1 MGNFRNARKLK
12 DAGDPP
18 VRLRLTA
25 RAIST
30 RVRVIT
36 ERMASNPPERQDA
49 GTEGRGITFI
59 VPCFNED
66 PAVVLSTVSRL
77 REAAAGASWEHEV
90 IVVDD
95 CSSRTGYDEAG
106 LGGARLVRHRVN
118 RGYGAALSTGLRNA
132 RFPWIGI
139 VDADG
144 TYPVEDFT
152 GMLGLTRDYQMI
164 IGARRWGDIHWLR
177 RIPKRCLTWLASFL
191 ANHAIP
197 DLNSGMRIFHREVYD
212 GHRRIFPER
221 FSFSS
226 TLTMVALTSGFEV
239 SFVGIDYFE
248 RVGRSTIHPVKDPVR
263 FGYQLLRLSLYF
275 RPLRF
280 FLPLSFVVAA
290 FAVARGTRDMM
301 LNDHFGGLTLVLFFM
316 AFQVF
321 FFGLIAEIINKK

>member
-1 MGNFRNARKLK
+1 M
-12 DAGDPP
+12 
-18 VRLRLTA
+18 RLTP

-30 RVRVIT
+30 GLAGIT

-49 GTEGRGITFI
+49 GSERRAVTFI

-66 PAVVLSTVSRL
+66 PSVVLATVARI
-77 REAAAGASWEHEV
+77 RGAANEAGWEHEV

-95 CSSRTGYDEAG
+95 CSSRASYEESG
-106 LGGARLVRHRVN
+106 LGGARLLRHKVN
-118 RGYGAALSTGLRNA
+118 RGYGAALSTGLRGA
-132 RFPWIGI
+132 RYPWIGM

-144 TYPVEDFT
+144 TYPVERFA
-152 GMLGLTRDYQMI
+152 GMLSLTSDFQMI
-164 IGARRWGDIHWLR
+164 VGARSWQDIHWLR

-212 GHRRIFPER
+212 GHRRIFPDR

-226 TLTMVALTSGFEV
+226 TLTMVGLTSGYEV
-239 SFVGIDYFE
+239 SFLGIDYFE
-248 RVGRSTIHPVKDPVR
+248 RVGRSSIHPLKDPVR

-280 FLPLSFVVAA
+280 FLPLSLLVGVL
-290 FAVARGTRDMM
+290 AVLRGTRDLM

>member
-1 MGNFRNARKLK
+1 
-12 DAGDPP
+12 
-18 VRLRLTA
+18 
-25 RAIST
+25 
-30 RVRVIT
+30 
-36 ERMASNPPERQDA
+36 MASNPPERQDA
-49 GTEGRGITFI
+49 GSERRGVTFI

-66 PAVVLSTVSRL
+66 PEVVRSTVSRL
-77 REAAAGASWEHEV
+77 RGTATAAQWDHEV

-95 CSSRTGYDEAG
+95 CSTRAAYDEAG
-106 LGGARLVRHRVN
+106 LGGARLLRHKIN
-118 RGYGAALSTGLRNA
+118 RGYGAALSAGLRGA

-144 TYPVEDFT
+144 TYPVERFA
-152 GMLGLTRDYQMI
+152 GMLELTRDYQMVV
-164 IGARRWGDIHWLR
+164 GARKWGDIHWLR
-177 RIPKRCLTWLASFL
+177 RIPKRCLTLLASFL

-212 GHRRIFPER
+212 GHRRIFPDR

-226 TLTMVALTSGFEV
+226 TLTMVGLTSGYEV
-239 SFVGIDYFE
+239 IFVGIDYFE
-248 RVGRSTIHPVKDPVR
+248 RVGRSSIHPLKDPVR

-280 FLPLSFVVAA
+280 FLPLSFLVGAL
-290 FAVARGTRDMM
+290 AVARGTRDMM